1 MKTGNLSR
9 ALLVELLIV
18 VLFFML
24 ASTVLLQIFAAAN
37 AQSVQAGRLT
47 EALNAAQNLADR
59 LYAAPDPEDALR
71 EMDFSQE
78 GGVLRREDG
87 EFLLEASLSREARE
101 AGALLRAEVR
111 VYSDGELLIR
121 LPCSRYEEGQP

>member
-1 MKTGNLSR
+1 MKTGNQSR

-24 ASTVLLQIFAAAN
+24 ASTVLLRVFAAAN
-37 AQSVQAGRLT
+37 AQSAQAGRLT

-59 LYAAPDPEDALR
+59 LYAAADPEAELKA
-71 EMDFSQE
+71 MDFAPE
-78 GGVLRREDG
+78 DGVLRREDG
-87 EFLLEASLSREARE
+87 AFLLEVSLAREAR
-101 AGALLRAEVR
+101 ASGAFLRGEVR
-111 VYSDGELLIR
+111 VYSDGERLVS